1 MRIRSRPVPARPRER
16 GAIDNIEEP
25 AMTIATSRRDFNR
38 DALTSALAALAAA
51 GADAARAQAP
61 AAGAAGR
68 REVTRQLLPGEPE
81 RELILIEIGYPP
93 GAASPPHL
101 HANGVMAYVVSGA
114 IASRVN
120 DGPEETFRAGGAWW
134 EPPGAVH
141 RVSRNVSATEPATLL
156 AIFAVPRGASGAEL
170 TKPL

>member
-1 MRIRSRPVPARPRER
+1 
-16 GAIDNIEEP
+16 
-25 AMTIATSRRDFNR
+25 MTTTSRRDFNC
-38 DALTSALAALAAA
+38 DALASVLAALAATA
-51 GADAARAQAP
+51 GGADAACAQTP

-68 REVTRQLLPGEPE
+68 REVIKQLLPGEPA
-81 RELILIEIGYPP
+81 RELILIEISYPP
-93 GAASPPHL
+93 GAASPPHM

-120 DGPEETFRAGGAWW
+120 DGPEETIHAGGAWW

-141 RVSRNVSATEPATLL
+141 RVSRNASATESATLL
-156 AIFAVPRGASGAEL
+156 AIFVAPKGASGAEL